1 MRTLILALA
10 ASLVALSAQATTY
23 VSSHAVGTGSVQLS
37 ITTDDTLGVLEED
50 NIVDWT
56 ISMTN
61 LGTTFTL
68 LGPASG
74 DNSRIEIDGNAF
86 KATATDLT
94 FDFSAAGALVLFQST
109 GLGRELYCLQGAA
122 ACFDNGGGAEFV
134 SPVAGFTGSARV
146 ARIGE
151 QGVAAVAVPEPASWG
166 LMLVGFA
173 GLGALLRARRS
184 AAVAA

>member
-10 ASLVALSAQATTY
+10 ASFAALSAQATTY
-23 VSSHAVGTGSVQLS
+23 VSDHAVGSGSVQLS
-37 ITTDDTLGVLEED
+37 ITTDDTLGVLSED
-50 NIVDWT
+50 NILDWT

-68 LGPASG
+68 FGPTSG

-94 FDFSAAGALVLFQST
+94 FDFSQANALVLFQST
-109 GLGRELYCLQGAA
+109 GLGRELYCLQGNN
-122 ACFDNGGGAEFV
+122 CFDNRGGAEFV
-134 SPVAGFTGSARV
+134 SPVAGFTGAARV
-146 ARIGE
+146 ARVGE
-151 QGVAAVAVPEPASWG
+151 QVVAAVAVPEPATWG

-173 GLGALLRARRS
+173 GLGGLLRARRS
-184 AAVAA
+184 SALAA